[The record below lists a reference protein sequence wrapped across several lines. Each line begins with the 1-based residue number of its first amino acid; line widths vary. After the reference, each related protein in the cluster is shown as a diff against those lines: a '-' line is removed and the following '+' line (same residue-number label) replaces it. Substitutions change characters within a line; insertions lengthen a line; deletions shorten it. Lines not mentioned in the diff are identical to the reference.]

1 MVKKKDKFVFSV
13 GKRKTSV
20 ARAVLK
26 PGKGNV
32 RINAIPLE
40 FWGSEPLRLWIKE
53 PLIIAGEVGKD
64 IDIDVN
70 VSGGGIVSGAE
81 AARQAVAKGLVDFGG
96 KELKNKYLE
105 YDRNLLVYDPRR
117 NESHH
122 GSGRGA
128 SKRGSRRHKQR
139 SKR

>member
-1 MVKKKDKFVFSV
+1 MVKKKDKFIFSV

-20 ARAVLK
+20 ARATTR
-26 PGKGNV
+26 PGKGIV
-32 RINAIPLE
+32 RINAVPLE

-53 PLIIAGEVGKD
+53 PLIIAGDMGKSF
-64 IDIDVN
+64 DIDVN
-70 VSGGGIVSGAE
+70 VRGGGIVSGAE
-81 AARQAVAKGLVDFGG
+81 AARQAIAKGLVEFVG

-117 NESHH
+117 TESHH